1 MLRVC
6 NWLVAVLLLGGCY
19 SQYKATKQ
27 VGKALG
33 SYPQIVAKIAQDSF
47 PCDVIRID
55 TIISVSDT
63 IVEVQP
69 IENFTTLSQIDTI
82 YGTKKVFIKLPI
94 KTTYIT
100 RIVESTA
107 KLVIINAQLDSV
119 NNAICELQKANNELT
134 GKIAKKNK
142 AIWWFIALVAGL
154 LLPYVIH
161 IFKLLNIKI

>member
-6 NWLVAVLLLGGCY
+6 SWLVAVLLLGGCY

-27 VGKALG
+27 VGKALAH
-33 SYPQIVAKIAQDSF
+33 YPQIVAKIAQDSF

-69 IENFTTLSQIDTI
+69 IENFTTIVDTLI
-82 YGTKKVFIKLPI
+82 VTKKVFIKLPI

-107 KLVIINAQLDSV
+107 KLAIINAQLDSV